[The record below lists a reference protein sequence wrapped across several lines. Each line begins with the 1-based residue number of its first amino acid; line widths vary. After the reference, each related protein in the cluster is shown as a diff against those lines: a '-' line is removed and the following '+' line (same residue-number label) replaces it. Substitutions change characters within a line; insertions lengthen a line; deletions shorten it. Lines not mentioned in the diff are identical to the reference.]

1 MERNSNEHGP
11 RVDDEM
17 AKEVA
22 SLMHGAPVEA
32 RVDENRLQEDGADG
46 EPVPSAII
54 LEEDPIRDRSELAR
68 HLRPSIFPADREQL
82 VQCAIE
88 EHAPD
93 DMVDALRALPVDIYA
108 TTNDV
113 WVALGHE
120 TEQLVAEPETE
131 SVQGRR
137 VEHLEEPADET
148 ENAAPV
154 AEPREAARPEYQR
167 FTFRFD
173 WRYRIAA
180 LPFGV
185 IPSRAYVEIDASGI
199 EPVLHAQFGWWSLQT
214 PVANI
219 ASVQRSGPYAL
230 PKTIGPAHLSF
241 TDQGITFAT
250 TNAEG
255 LCLEFREPVT
265 AIEPLGLVQHPGLT
279 VTVDDLDGLE
289 AALSSRGG

>member
-32 RVDENRLQEDGADG
+32 RIDENRLQEDGADG
-46 EPVPSAII
+46 EPVPSAVI
-54 LEEDPIRDRSELAR
+54 LEDDPIRDRSELAR

-93 DMVDALRALPVDIYA
+93 DMVAALRMLPADTYA

-113 WVALGHE
+113 WIALGHE
-120 TEQLVAEPETE
+120 TEQRVAEPETE

-137 VEHLEEPADET
+137 VEHLEPVGEPPNAEPA
-148 ENAAPV
+148 
-154 AEPREAARPEYQR
+154 AEPGEAPRPAYQR

-173 WRYRIAA
+173 WRYRVAA

-185 IPSRAYVEIDASGI
+185 IPSRAYVEIDARGE
-199 EPVLHAQFGWWSLQT
+199 EPMLHAQFGWWSLQT

-241 TDQGITFAT
+241 ADQGLTFAT

-255 LCLEFREPVT
+255 LCLEFRDPVT
-265 AIEPLGLVQHPGLT
+265 ALEPLGLVHHPGLT

-289 AALSSRGG
+289 AALSSRGE